1 MTLDGRDTPHSIQ
14 DGPFGYEPKSSTTL
28 ESGTTTTNHDKLST
42 ATAIKLARECYDAST
57 DWINSSRRADWMASI
72 RAFQGQHASGS
83 KYLSN
88 EYRFRSNLYR
98 PKTRAMVRKGESH
111 TAAAFFSNE
120 EVCSV
125 QAMDDDDTMQKAS
138 SEVVQR
144 LLQYRLSKP
153 PSAGGIPWFLTLVGG
168 RQDCDVM
175 GASVAKVYWRY
186 SERFHHTD
194 KVPTLDD
201 KTGEP
206 DDIDQDVFEIVED
219 RPHVDLLPLEN
230 FRFDPG
236 ADWRDPVGTSPYLIE
251 VIPMYHIDVRDK
263 ITEGEWNKV
272 SESAL
277 RSSTN
282 IEDEGTRRVREAG
295 RVPGKASDTRRP
307 RDYDIVWVHLN
318 TVRWHG
324 RDWCYYTVGTAGELL
339 TDPCPI
345 DEMFLHGERP
355 YVFGF
360 VIPETHKSY
369 PSSKTQLIRDLQRA
383 TNDEMNLRFDAL
395 KLALQPRQFVA
406 QGSGIELQDLRL
418 FAPGKT
424 VLVKNPKEDVVWDRP
439 PDVTGAAYEEQDR
452 INLDFDELVGDFS
465 NTSVQAS
472 QQEQQSATGMHLMS
486 GIASSMAE
494 YELHMFAT
502 TFVEPILSLLIRL
515 EQAYE
520 TDPVVLAIAGRQAQL
535 FQKYGISHVT
545 DDLLNQQL
553 SVKVNVGIGAT
564 NPQLRLKNFA
574 AGADMLAKMFGPS
587 LVQGVNFQEVS
598 NEVFGL
604 LGYRDG
610 KRFFIP
616 DFDPRVS
623 QLQQQLQELQ
633 GKGGKSAGAQP
644 DPYKLEAEKVK
655 SQAELQKAQLA
666 SHTQLMVA
674 QTNFQDDTMQDK
686 GETLRQQMEL
696 EHTRQTELLKAHL
709 DAQTMRDQQN
719 MQHQSAMQQ
728 AHVSHAHT
736 MQQQSTQQA
745 HATATADQQHGHTMA
760 QEKQKAKVK
769 PVQSAVRR

>member
-1 MTLDGRDTPHSIQ
+1 MTLDGRDTPPSNQ
-14 DGPFGYEPKSSTTL
+14 DGPFGYEPESVSTL
-28 ESGTTTTNHDKLST
+28 SAPGASDDELST
-42 ATAIKLARECYDAST
+42 HTAIKLARECYDSST
-57 DWINSSRRADWMASI
+57 DWINSSRRSDWMASI
-72 RAFQGQHASGS
+72 RAFQGQHPSGS

-120 EVCSV
+120 DVCSV
-125 QAMDDDDTMQKAS
+125 QPMDDDDQMQKAS
-138 SEVVQR
+138 SEVLQR

-153 PSAGGIPWFLTLVGG
+153 TSAGGIPWFLTLVGG

-175 GASVAKVYWRY
+175 GGAVAKVYWRY
-186 SERFHHTD
+186 SEQFHHTD

-206 DDIDQDVFEIVED
+206 DDLDQDVFEIVED
-219 RPHVDLLPLEN
+219 KPHVDLLPLEN

-236 ADWRDPVGTSPYLIE
+236 ADWRDPVHTSPYLIE

-263 ITEGEWNKV
+263 INSDEWNHV

-277 RSSTN
+277 RTSTN
-282 IEDEGTRRVREAG
+282 IEDEGTRRVRESG
-295 RVPGKASDTRRP
+295 RVPGKSPDTRRP

-318 TVRWHG
+318 TMRWHG
-324 RDWCYYTVGTAGELL
+324 KDWCYYTVGTAGELL
-339 TDPCPI
+339 TDPVPI
-345 DEMFLHGERP
+345 EEMFLHGERP

-369 PSSKTQLIRDLQRA
+369 PASKTQLIRDLQRA

-395 KLALQPRQFVA
+395 KLSLQPRQFVK
-406 QGSGIELQDLRL
+406 QGAGIELQDLRL

-424 VLVKNPKEDVVWDRP
+424 VLVSNPKEDVVWDRP
-439 PDVTGAAYEEQDR
+439 PDVSQAAYEEQDR

-465 NTSVQAS
+465 NSSVQAS

-502 TFVEPILSLLIRL
+502 TFVEPVLSLLIRL

-520 TDPVVLAIAGRQAQL
+520 TDPVILAIAGRQAQL

-553 SVKVNVGIGAT
+553 TVKVNVGIGAT
-564 NPQLRLKNFA
+564 NPQLRLKNFV
-574 AGADMLAKMFGPS
+574 AGADILSKMFGPS
-587 LVQGVNFQEVS
+587 LIQGVNFQEVS
-598 NEVFGL
+598 KEVLGL

-610 KRFFIP
+610 ARFFQP
-616 DFDPRVS
+616 QFDPRVAE
-623 QLQQQLQELQ
+623 LQQQLQQLQ
-633 GKGGKSAGAQP
+633 SKQHGAQGAQP
-644 DPYKLEAEKVK
+644 DPFRLEAEKVK
-655 SQAELQKAQLA
+655 SQAEIEKAKITGQ
-666 SHTQLMVA
+666 TQTSVA
-674 QTNFQDDTMQDK
+674 QTDMQTDLMK
-686 GETLRQQMEL
+686 EHAETQREQLRMQHEGHLQQHQSMM
-696 EHTRQTELLKAHL
+696 
-709 DAQTMRDQQN
+709 DAQTQTDLEAMR
-719 MQHQSAMQQ
+719 HASSMQQ

-736 MQQQSTQQA
+736 MQQQATQQA
-745 HATATADQQHGHTMA
+745 HQSATADQQHQHTM
-760 QEKQKAKVK
+760 QQQRQQAKVQ
-769 PVQSAVRR
+769 PPRSAVQR